1 MHDRGLKLG
10 IYGDMGTHTCGGYP
24 GTTLDK
30 IEIDA
35 QTFADWE
42 VDMFKFD
49 GCYSNATEQ
58 EQGMEVLGELG
69 SCFRSW
75 FDCKCILA
83 LAGYPLMSKALNAT
97 GRPIGYS
104 CSWPAYR
111 GGLPPKVI
119 LLLTNKKSFCVCYMW
134 DDYLNFKF
142 SVKLMFS
149 GKLYSTWGDLQPVA

>member
-30 IEIDA
+30 ITIDA

-58 EQGMEVLGELG
+58 AQGE
-69 SCFRSW
+69 SRRRS
-75 FDCKCILA
+75 DCSIV
-83 LAGYPLMSKALNAT
+83 GN
-97 GRPIGYS
+97 
-104 CSWPAYR
+104 
-111 GGLPPKVI
+111 
-119 LLLTNKKSFCVCYMW
+119 
-134 DDYLNFKF
+134 
-142 SVKLMFS
+142 
-149 GKLYSTWGDLQPVA
+149 